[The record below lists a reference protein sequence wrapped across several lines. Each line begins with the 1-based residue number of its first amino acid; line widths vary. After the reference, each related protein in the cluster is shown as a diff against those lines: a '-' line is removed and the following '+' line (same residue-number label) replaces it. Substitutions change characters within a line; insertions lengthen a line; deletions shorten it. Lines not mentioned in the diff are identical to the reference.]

1 MKNLRITVNGKKY
14 DVTVEELDAKD
25 STKDLSIEHDAKNSM
40 PNEGSKTP
48 VNGVGVK
55 APMNGVINDIKVQ
68 MGDKVSRGDV
78 LAILEAMKM
87 ENDITAPIDGTIA
100 AINVGKGQSVLDGEN
115 IIVIG

>member
-25 STKDLSIEHDAKNSM
+25 NTNGLSIEHAASNLM
-40 PNEGSKTP
+40 PSKGSKTP
-48 VNGVGVK
+48 VSGVGIK
-55 APMNGVINDIKVQ
+55 APMNGVINNIKVQ
-68 MGDKVSRGDV
+68 MGEKVSKGDV

-87 ENDITAPIDGTIA
+87 ENDIIAPTDGTIA
-100 AINVGKGQSVLDGEN
+100 AINVEKGQSVLEGEN